1 MNELG
6 RNSEKYHRE
15 AAKQAAEVADVV
27 IGVYGAAKFFVTAAQ
42 TRKKPAEFFTK
53 AEIAAEWLKKE
64 IKVGDLILVK
74 GSQNNIRLEKLIAKI
89 LDDPSDRRLLCRQE
103 KAWKKQ

>member
-1 MNELG
+1 
-6 RNSEKYHRE
+6 
-15 AAKQAAEVADVV
+15 
-27 IGVYGAAKFFVTAAQ
+27 VTAAQ